1 MIQTWN
7 SWKRFPDVRT
17 GGQLDAPVGPGVYE
31 VHHTLTGRVIA
42 FGHTGDVAN
51 ALNHLKLNGGG
62 SILSRL
68 FRRPP
73 LAARVSELE
82 SAHAPLLPAP
92 RPGPPP
98 VAYLGCGRPLG
109 AGAWIWAGRG
119 R

>member
-68 FRRPP
+68 FRRQP
-73 LAARVSELE
+73 LAARVSEFT
-82 SAHAPLLPAP
+82 AFM
-92 RPGPPP
+92 
-98 VAYLGCGRPLG
+98 YLGELIEFDTTSKMFTAPQDQRTQDYITGRFG
-109 AGAWIWAGRG
+109 
-119 R
+119 